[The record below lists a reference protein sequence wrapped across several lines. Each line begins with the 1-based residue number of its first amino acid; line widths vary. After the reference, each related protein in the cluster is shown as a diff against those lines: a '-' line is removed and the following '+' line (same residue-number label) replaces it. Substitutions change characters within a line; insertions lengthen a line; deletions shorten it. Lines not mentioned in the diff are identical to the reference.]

1 MVPEHKSYKVKTA
14 KWLGVSL
21 FFQEKECSDWSFKN
35 YFIYARAS
43 DPKIKY
49 KPAARLFKLYLGRII
64 KCDIVPDEIKCHL
77 GQLVKKKKKKKKKQ
91 YILVFY

>member
-64 KCDIVPDEIKCHL
+64 KCDIRTHQKKSHIAKKL
-77 GQLVKKKKKKKKKQ
+77 KKKKKKKKKQ